1 MSAIS
6 GLVSRQVM
14 PACGSLC
21 FFCPAMR
28 ARSRQPVKRYKK
40 LIADIFPRNQEEGP
54 NDRKIGKLCEYA
66 AKNPLRIPKIT
77 CSLEQRCY
85 KELRI
90 ENFQS
95 AKIVMCIYRKLL
107 VTCKEQMTLFASSL
121 LGIINTLM
129 DQTRQDD
136 IQVIGCKTLFDF
148 VNNQKDG
155 TYMFNLEG
163 FIPKLCQFAQEEGED
178 ERAKGLRAA
187 GLQALSSMVWFMG
200 QHSHISVEFDN
211 VVSVVLENY
220 GGPMRSSENLDTDKQ
235 GPQSRWVQEVLKNEG
250 HVTPL
255 PGVITRVPSW
265 RTIVNERGEVNM
277 TEEDSQNPCF
287 WSRVCLHNMAKLGK
301 EATTIRRVLE
311 SLFRYFDNGNLWSLE
326 NGLAIPVLKDMQF
339 LMDNSGQNTH
349 VLLSIL
355 IKHLDHKNVLK
366 EPSMQLDIVEVTTA
380 LAQHV
385 KADPSVAI
393 IGAVSDAMRHLRKSI
408 HCSLDDANLG
418 AEIKNWNKNLRE
430 VVDKCLTEFAY
441 KVGDAGPILNIM
453 AVMLENISN
462 ITVIAR
468 TTISAVYRTAQIV
481 ASLPNLSYQN
491 KAFPEALFHQ
501 LLPAMVH
508 PDHETRVGAHR
519 IFSVVLVPSSVS
531 PCPSSTNRVSDLSR
545 TLSRTVSVFSSS
557 AALFDKLRRDKTS
570 TRENVFQDSKN
581 NAHEGEQIS
590 NGMLARLQ
598 SSTSRVYSM
607 KNPLVPSTSDE
618 NPVNSLNKETE
629 AGSLRL
635 SSRQITLLLSSI
647 WTQSISPANT
657 PQNYEAISHTYSLVL
672 LFSRTK
678 NSSDEALIRSFQ
690 LAFSLRNIALKQE
703 EPLPPSRRR
712 SLFALATSMILFTSK
727 AYNIIPLIY
736 CTKVVLTEKMID
748 PFLHL
753 VEDCKLQAV
762 STESGHPGIVYGSKE
777 DDSSALKSL
786 SEIDVTGN
794 QSREFFAAEIAKS
807 LGNLAKFE
815 ASTIQEKLLNEFLPD
830 DVCPLGAQ
838 LFMDTPKQIDQ
849 VASEDN
855 SLMEGTPLFTLD
867 DVFLDSLEDQT
878 TQTTETVF
886 QDTDLLS
893 VNQLLESVLETTQQV
908 GRLSVTAPDVS
919 YKEMAHHC
927 ETLLMGKQQKMSHVM
942 SVQLKQESLMNVSL
956 QNHDDEIRK
965 VTNPFLEQNIIASP
979 QLPLVGTVQVRCG
992 AEYQHHPNFFRLPAS
1007 SPFDNFLKAAVTV
1020 RRRCLPFASCPV
1032 VLQECSD
1039 TAWIFKELKLQ
1050 ADSRGPESPL
1060 ADPSPSLSM
1069 STTYIAS
1076 ALVGSFAIA
1085 YVCDHLVSD
1094 KKIFGGT
1101 TPRTVSNKEWWEETD
1116 RKFQA
1121 WPRTGGPPVVMNP
1134 ITRQNFIVKSQDS

>member
-6 GLVSRQVM
+6 GVISRQVM

-66 AKNPLRIPKIT
+66 AKNPLRIPRIT

-107 VTCKEQMTLFASSL
+107 VTCKEQMPLFASSL
-121 LGIINTLM
+121 LSIINTLL
-129 DQTRQDD
+129 DQTRQVD
-136 IQVIGCKTLFDF
+136 IQVIGCETLFGF
-148 VNNQKDG
+148 INNQKDG

-178 ERAKGLRAA
+178 EREKSLRAA

-200 QHSHISVEFDN
+200 QHSHISEEFDN
-211 VVSVVLENY
+211 VVSAVLESY
-220 GGPMRSSENLDTDKQ
+220 GGPKKGSENLDTDKQ

-250 HVTPL
+250 HVKPS
-255 PGVITRVPSW
+255 PEVITGVPSW
-265 RTIVNERGEVNM
+265 RTVVNERGEVNM

-301 EATTIRRVLE
+301 EATTTRRVLE

-326 NGLAIPVLKDMQF
+326 NGLAFPVLKDMQF

-366 EPSMQLDIVEVTTA
+366 EPSMQLDIVGVTTA
-380 LAQHV
+380 LAQHAKV
-385 KADPSVAI
+385 NPSVAI

-418 AEIKNWNKNLRE
+418 AEIKNWNKNFRE
-430 VVDKCLTEFAY
+430 VVDKCLTELVY
-441 KVGDAGPILNIM
+441 KVGDAGPILDIM

-491 KAFPEALFHQ
+491 KVFPEALFHQ
-501 LLPAMVH
+501 LLPAMLH

-531 PCPSSTNRVSDLSR
+531 PCPSSTNNSADLSR

-557 AALFDKLRRDKTS
+557 AALFDKLRRDKTP
-570 TRENVFQDSKN
+570 TRENACQDSKN

-590 NGMLARLQ
+590 NGMLARLK

-607 KNPLVPSTSDE
+607 RNSLVPSTSDE
-618 NPVNSLNKETE
+618 NPVNNLNKETE

-635 SSRQITLLLSSI
+635 SSRQIALLLSSI

-657 PQNYEAISHTYSLVL
+657 PQNYEAIAHTYSLVL

-678 NSSDEALIRSFQ
+678 NCSDKTLIRSFQ

-703 EPLPPSRRR
+703 EPLSPSRRR

-753 VEDCKLQAV
+753 VEDRKLQAV
-762 STESGHPGIVYGSKE
+762 STESGHPAIVYGSTE

-807 LGNLAKFE
+807 LGNLE
-815 ASTIQEKLLNEFLPD
+815 NIEVSTTQEKLLSEFLPD

-838 LFMDTPKQIDQ
+838 LFMDTPKQTDQID
-849 VASEDN
+849 SKDN
-855 SLMEGTPLFTLD
+855 SPMEDTPFFTLD
-867 DVFLDSLEDQT
+867 DVFLDSLEGQT
-878 TQTTETVF
+878 TQTTEIVS
-886 QDTDLLS
+886 QDSDLLS
-893 VNQLLESVLETTQQV
+893 VNQLLELVLETTQQV

-965 VTNPFLEQNIIASP
+965 VSNPFLEQNITASP
-979 QLPLVGTVQVRCG
+979 QIPPVGTVQMQCG
-992 AEYQHHPNFFRLPAS
+992 AEYQLHPNFFRLPAS
-1007 SPFDNFLKAAVTV
+1007 SPFDNFLKAAG
-1020 RRRCLPFASCPV
+1020 C
-1032 VLQECSD
+1032 
-1039 TAWIFKELKLQ
+1039 
-1050 ADSRGPESPL
+1050 
-1060 ADPSPSLSM
+1060 
-1069 STTYIAS
+1069 
-1076 ALVGSFAIA
+1076 
-1085 YVCDHLVSD
+1085 
-1094 KKIFGGT
+1094 
-1101 TPRTVSNKEWWEETD
+1101 
-1116 RKFQA
+1116 
-1121 WPRTGGPPVVMNP
+1121 
-1134 ITRQNFIVKSQDS
+1134 

>member
-40 LIADIFPRNQEEGP
+40 LMADIFPRNQEEGP

-121 LGIINTLM
+121 LGIINTLL

-136 IQVIGCKTLFDF
+136 IQVIGCETLFDF

-178 ERAKGLRAA
+178 ERAKSLRAA

-250 HVTPL
+250 HVTPF
-255 PGVITRVPSW
+255 PEVITRVPSW

-326 NGLAIPVLKDMQF
+326 NGLAFPVLKDMQF

-393 IGAVSDAMRHLRKSI
+393 IGAVSDVMRHLRKSI

-430 VVDKCLTEFAY
+430 VVDKCLTELVY
-441 KVGDAGPILNIM
+441 KVGDAGPILDIM

-468 TTISAVYRTAQIV
+468 TMISAVYRTAQIV

-531 PCPSSTNRVSDLSR
+531 PCPSSTNKGSDLSR
-545 TLSRTVSVFSSS
+545 TLSRNVSVFSSS

-570 TRENVFQDSKN
+570 TRENVFQDSTN

-590 NGMLARLQ
+590 NGMLARLK

-618 NPVNSLNKETE
+618 NPVNNLNKETE

-672 LFSRTK
+672 FFSRTK

-753 VEDCKLQAV
+753 VEDRKLQAV
-762 STESGHPGIVYGSKE
+762 STESGHPAIVYGSKE

-807 LGNLAKFE
+807 LGNSAKFE

-849 VASEDN
+849 VDSEDN

-878 TQTTETVF
+878 TQTTEIVF

-979 QLPLVGTVQVRCG
+979 QLPLVGTVQMQCG

-1007 SPFDNFLKAAVTV
+1007 SPFDNFLKAAG
-1020 RRRCLPFASCPV
+1020 C
-1032 VLQECSD
+1032 
-1039 TAWIFKELKLQ
+1039 
-1050 ADSRGPESPL
+1050 
-1060 ADPSPSLSM
+1060 
-1069 STTYIAS
+1069 
-1076 ALVGSFAIA
+1076 
-1085 YVCDHLVSD
+1085 
-1094 KKIFGGT
+1094 
-1101 TPRTVSNKEWWEETD
+1101 
-1116 RKFQA
+1116 
-1121 WPRTGGPPVVMNP
+1121 
-1134 ITRQNFIVKSQDS
+1134 